1 MHVIGLRFAESV
13 FRVPQSVFCMQAC
26 YNYIVQNHEELIMT
40 TAIFA
45 GSFDPVTNGHYDI
58 LKQASEMFDK
68 VIIAIAYNPAKS
80 GFLPVEERL
89 SLINLIIKDFDN
101 VESDVFDG
109 LTVNY
114 AEKRGADVLIRGI
127 RNSADFEYENKMAQV
142 NHLLN
147 AKIKTVFLIPKPENM
162 SVSSS
167 VVREILDCGGDIS
180 KFVPEKIK
188 DYFE

>member
-1 MHVIGLRFAESV
+1 
-13 FRVPQSVFCMQAC
+13 
-26 YNYIVQNHEELIMT
+26 MT

-58 LKQASEMFDK
+58 LKQASEIFDK

-101 VESDVFDG
+101 VESDIFDG

-114 AEKRGADVLIRGI
+114 AEKTGAEVLIRGI
-127 RNSADFEYENKMAQV
+127 RNSADFEYENKIAQV
-142 NHLLN
+142 NHMLN
-147 AKIKTVFLIPKPENM
+147 SKIKTIFLTPKPENM

-167 VVREILDCGGDIS
+167 IVREILDCGGDIS

-188 DYFE
+188 NYFE

>member
-1 MHVIGLRFAESV
+1 
-13 FRVPQSVFCMQAC
+13 
-26 YNYIVQNHEELIMT
+26 MT

-127 RNSADFEYENKMAQV
+127 RNSADFEYENQMAQI
-142 NHLLN
+142 NRILN
-147 AKIKTVFLIPKPENM
+147 PKIKTVFLTPEPKNLA
-162 SVSSS
+162 VSSS
-167 VVREILDCGGDIS
+167 AVRELIDCGGDIS
-180 KFVPEKIK
+180 ELVPHQIK
-188 DYFE
+188 NYFE